1 MGYVTSRLLR
11 AWPRIAGGQPHLWLT
26 ALLVVGASTGA
37 FEAALAQAEWPN
49 RPINLLVPYS
59 AGSASDTLARTLIGP
74 LHEKLGQPFIIEN
87 RVGADGMIAGRAVA
101 RSEPNGYTQYF
112 GVTTSLSLAYNLQ
125 PNLGFDPRKDYAPV
139 SMVGQ
144 TAYLL
149 VVSSAL
155 GVNSVPELVALA
167 KSKPGALNYS
177 STGEGSIAHLG
188 MLVLA
193 KKLGIEMTHIPYK
206 SSAQSIVDVASGVIQ
221 LQLATISPTIPLYQA
236 GKVRILGV
244 ASDHRTPLLP
254 DVPTLQEQ
262 GVPDFQA
269 KFSMALFLPAGSP
282 DTVVKRLNAGRT
294 GNADRCRGPEIVFPA
309 RLRAQGVVAG
319 RTRAISR
326 DRNRDLS
333 PDRSGVRHQGAV
345 TGRRTAQL
353 AFPDERRSRM
363 TRWCIRT
370 SSRGFVASAIRC

>member
-1 MGYVTSRLLR
+1 MGYVT
-11 AWPRIAGGQPHLWLT
+11 RIAGAQRRLCLT
-26 ALLVVGASTGA
+26 ALLVVGASSVA
-37 FEAALAQAEWPN
+37 FEAALAKAEWPS
-49 RPINLLVPYS
+49 RPVNLLVPYS

-244 ASDHRTPLLP
+244 ASDQRTPLLP

-269 KFSMALFLPAGSP
+269 KFSMGFFLPAGSP
-282 DTVVKRLNAGRT
+282 DRV
-294 GNADRCRGPEIVFPA
+294 P
-309 RLRAQGVVAG
+309 RA
-319 RTRAISR
+319 
-326 DRNRDLS
+326 
-333 PDRSGVRHQGAV
+333 
-345 TGRRTAQL
+345 
-353 AFPDERRSRM
+353 
-363 TRWCIRT
+363 
-370 SSRGFVASAIRC
+370 

>member
-1 MGYVTSRLLR
+1 MGYVTSRILR
-11 AWPRIAGGQPHLWLT
+11 AFSQVLSSQRRLWLT
-26 ALLVVGASTGA
+26 AFLVVGALTAG
-37 FEAALAQAEWPN
+37 FEAVLGQAEWPS

-74 LHEKLGQPFIIEN
+74 LHEKIGQPFIIEN

-112 GVTTSLSLAYNLQ
+112 GVTTSLSLAFNLQ
-125 PNLGFDPRKDYAPV
+125 PNLGFDPRKDYAPI

-149 VVSSAL
+149 VVSSTL

-193 KKLGIEMTHIPYK
+193 KKIGIEMTHIPYK
-206 SSAQSIVDVASGVIQ
+206 STAQSIVDVASGVIQ

-244 ASDHRTPLLP
+244 ASDRRTPLLP

-262 GVPDFQA
+262 GVSDFQA
-269 KFSMALFLPAGSP
+269 TFSMALFLPVGSP
-282 DTVVKRLNAGRT
+282 NAVVKRLNEAVREAL
-294 GNADRCRGPEIVFPA
+294 ADPAVQKSYFQQGFEPKASSPAELGQYLAAETETYRQIVA
-309 RLRAQGVVAG
+309 EYGIKGQ
-319 RTRAISR
+319 
-326 DRNRDLS
+326 
-333 PDRSGVRHQGAV
+333 
-345 TGRRTAQL
+345 
-353 AFPDERRSRM
+353 
-363 TRWCIRT
+363 
-370 SSRGFVASAIRC
+370 

>member
-1 MGYVTSRLLR
+1 MGYVTSRILR
-11 AWPRIAGGQPHLWLT
+11 AFSQVLSSQRRLWLT
-26 ALLVVGASTGA
+26 AFLVVGALTAG
-37 FEAALAQAEWPN
+37 FEAVLGQAEWPS

-74 LHEKLGQPFIIEN
+74 LHEKIGQPFIIEN

-112 GVTTSLSLAYNLQ
+112 GVTTSLSLAFNLQ
-125 PNLGFDPRKDYAPV
+125 PNLGFDPRKDYAPI

-149 VVSSAL
+149 VVSSTL

-193 KKLGIEMTHIPYK
+193 KKLGIEMTHIPDK
-206 SSAQSIVDVASGVIQ
+206 STAQSIVDVARNDSAATGNDIAHDPALPSGEGPYPGCRQ
-221 LQLATISPTIPLYQA
+221 RPANSP
-236 GKVRILGV
+236 
-244 ASDHRTPLLP
+244 LP

-262 GVPDFQA
+262 GVSDFQA
-269 KFSMALFLPAGSP
+269 TFSMALFLPVGSP
-282 DTVVKRLNAGRT
+282 NAVVKRLNEAVRENWQIPRSRNRISSKASNPRLHRLQNS
-294 GNADRCRGPEIVFPA
+294 GN
-309 RLRAQGVVAG
+309 
-319 RTRAISR
+319 ISR
-326 DRNRDLS
+326 QKLKPIGES
-333 PDRSGVRHQGAV
+333 YGVRHQGSV
-345 TGRRTAQL
+345 KLKRMGGRG
-353 AFPDERRSRM
+353 RS
-363 TRWCIRT
+363 
-370 SSRGFVASAIRC
+370 